1 MTKNMG
7 QQSPAQAEILAR
19 KLGGCMVQTA
29 AAALCFPCS
38 SSCPGQ
44 HPRARPAVYKP
55 PASLRGKK
63 IPCSNGCFPR
73 CMAARPAAGRTRET
87 VHFFARSAR
96 RIQVEEGT
104 RSSFSFPSTLLFTLQ
119 KCPNNNT
126 SSTIHARSLHFCTFI
141 LDSAHLARH
150 FWNFDTPQHSLSV
163 RNTFDNR

>member
-1 MTKNMG
+1 MG

-63 IPCSNGCFPR
+63 IPCSNGCFSR